1 MLASVGVSLG
11 ESGVQRDLPGDAE
24 RRDGAW
30 RATGPSTADAGA
42 ESRVVVTRLDAG
54 RGLLDEYA

>member
-1 MLASVGVSLG
+1 MLASVGVNLG
-11 ESGVQRDLPGDAE
+11 ESGVQRDLPGEAE

-30 RATGPSTADAGA
+30 RSAGTSMAESGA

-54 RGLLDEYA
+54 RGMLDEYA